1 MRTVST
7 ESIASR
13 WQNREVASLALLAW
27 SSYSGQN
34 KELASWAFLAWR
46 SVSLVWRRWIWL
58 ASALLRRL
66 LRHSWQLWFVR
77 ALSSKDHNRP
87 LEIWVCLVRRLLE
100 WRPPTRRGGMKG
112 NRVEWSATCRGGRKG
127 NCVKSVGDVP
137 SWRRWFLLVAALL
150 MYESALHRFIRCGG
164 IAGI

>member
-13 WQNREVASLALLAW
+13 WQNREVASLALHAW
-27 SSYSGQN
+27 ASYSGQN

-58 ASALLRRL
+58 ASALLRHL

-77 ALSSKDHNRP
+77 ALSSKDENRS
-87 LEIWVCLVRRLLE
+87 LAIWGCLVRRLLE
-100 WRPPTRRGGMKG
+100 WRPPTRRGGMKR
-112 NRVEWSATCRGGRKG
+112 NCVEWSATSRGGGKW
-127 NCVKSVGDVP
+127 NCVKLVGDVP

-150 MYESALHRFIRCGG
+150 MYESALHRFTRCGG

>member
-13 WQNREVASLALLAW
+13 WQNREVASLALHAW
-27 SSYSGQN
+27 ASYSGQN

-58 ASALLRRL
+58 ASALLRHL

-77 ALSSKDHNRP
+77 ALSSKDQNRP
-87 LEIWVCLVRRLLE
+87 LAIWVCLVRRLLE
-100 WRPPTRRGGMKG
+100 WRPPTRRGGMKR
-112 NRVEWSATCRGGRKG
+112 NCVEWSATSRGGGKG
-127 NCVKSVGDVP
+127 NCVKLVGGIP

-150 MYESALHRFIRCGG
+150 MYESALHRFTRCGG

>member
-7 ESIASR
+7 GSIASR
-13 WQNREVASLALLAW
+13 WQNREVASLALHAW
-27 SSYSGQN
+27 ASYSGQN

-58 ASALLRRL
+58 ASALLRHL
-66 LRHSWQLWFVR
+66 LRHSWQLWFVH
-77 ALSSKDHNRP
+77 ALSSKDQNRS
-87 LEIWVCLVRRLLE
+87 LAMWVCLVRRLLE
-100 WRPPTRRGGMKG
+100 WRPPTRRGGMKR
-112 NRVEWSATCRGGRKG
+112 NCVEWSATSRGGGKG
-127 NCVKSVGDVP
+127 NCVKLVGDVP

-150 MYESALHRFIRCGG
+150 MYESALHRFTRCGG

>member
-7 ESIASR
+7 ESIAFR
-13 WQNREVASLALLAW
+13 WQNREVASLALHAW
-27 SSYSGQN
+27 ASYSGQN

-58 ASALLRRL
+58 ASALLRHL

-77 ALSSKDHNRP
+77 ALSSKDQNRS
-87 LEIWVCLVRRLLE
+87 LAMWVCLVRRLLE
-100 WRPPTRRGGMKG
+100 WRPPTRRGGMKR
-112 NRVEWSATCRGGRKG
+112 NCVEWSATSRGGGKG
-127 NCVKSVGDVP
+127 NCVKLVGDVP

-150 MYESALHRFIRCGG
+150 MYESALHRFTRCGG